1 MYCSVYPHT
10 CHSWLWAFLVK
21 LSINSHAYIILL
33 NLPSFSLRPLNHLF
47 DSISLYT
54 EILHKVVLH
63 LSPSS
68 VLYVQR
74 NTENSSYTQPQ
85 ANPIISFFSEI
96 INASSVLR
104 NPCSLFSFPDIM
116 SRLCLS
122 SKTTCSNFLSFRCL
136 FSNPLNHL
144 QAFLWGQ
151 LVYSSLYVRYNAPT
165 MHFIIFLRDGFSV
178 CTWVIPQRTLNTVV
192 IQSDGFTHPL

>member
-1 MYCSVYPHT
+1 MTFLPVGLSGQTHCKQSHPHHT
-10 CHSWLWAFLVK
+10 VKFTRFLFK
-21 LSINSHAYIILL
+21 TSQLSILFYIIICW
-33 NLPSFSLRPLNHLF
+33 NLSQSGFTSQPIFCSTVYKGTRK
-47 DSISLYT
+47 T
-54 EILHKVVLH
+54 
-63 LSPSS
+63 
-68 VLYVQR
+68 QA
-74 NTENSSYTQPQ
+74 YTQPQ
-85 ANPIISFFSEI
+85 ANPIISFFFEI
-96 INASSVLR
+96 INASSVFR
-104 NPCSLFSFPDIM
+104 NPCSLFFFPDIM

-122 SKTTCSNFLSFRCL
+122 SETTCSNFLSFRCL

-192 IQSDGFTHPL
+192 IQERFDGFTHPL